1 MRPKDPGEGETMTI
15 KEKKNYLRQYR
26 ALRKEELQI
35 LYEIRQI
42 KASALPKSAGFSGAG
57 GGSGERDLSDWA
69 AKWDEAERRLAETM
83 AAAAAARIQIEE
95 DLENVKDVRERV
107 LLRGHYI
114 QGKNFAKL
122 GRETGY
128 TERYMWTLHKTAL
141 QHFEP
146 KQKECSL

>member
-1 MRPKDPGEGETMTI
+1 MTI
-15 KEKKNYLRQYR
+15 KEKKNYLNQYR

-35 LYEIRQI
+35 LCEILQI

-69 AKWDEAERRLAETM
+69 AKWDEAERKLAETM
-83 AAAAAARIQIEE
+83 AAAATARIRIEE
-95 DLENVKDVRERV
+95 DLERVEDVMERV

-122 GRETGY
+122 GREIGY
-128 TERYMWTLHKTAL
+128 TERYMWTLHKRAL